1 MTPGEK
7 IFYQRCT
14 VCHGPRDPAQFT
26 QKQWLGITESMF
38 PRAGLDE
45 NERKLVL
52 EFLNI
57 NAKQ

>member
-1 MTPGEK
+1 MAERVAPADATQL
-7 IFYQRCT
+7 QRRGISQIA
-14 VCHGPRDPAQFT
+14 VQRR
-26 QKQWLGITESMF
+26 LGITESMF

-45 NERKLVL
+45 DERKLVL